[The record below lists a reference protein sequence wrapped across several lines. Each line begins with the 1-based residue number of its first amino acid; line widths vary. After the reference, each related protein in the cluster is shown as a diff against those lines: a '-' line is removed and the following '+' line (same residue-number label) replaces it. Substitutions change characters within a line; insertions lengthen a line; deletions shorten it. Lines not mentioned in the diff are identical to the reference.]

1 MSVSARARSTPKF
14 SCRARNS
21 TSSYALGFERLTPVI
36 AIMLEAAAT
45 NVLADVLTRKA
56 RYVAASASRSPSD
69 AVDSL
74 YLL

>member
-1 MSVSARARSTPKF
+1 MSVRAPAQDPRPKF

-21 TSSYALGFERLTPVI
+21 TSSGDDGYALGFERLTPVI

-56 RYVAASASRSPSD
+56 D
-69 AVDSL
+69 T
-74 YLL
+74 